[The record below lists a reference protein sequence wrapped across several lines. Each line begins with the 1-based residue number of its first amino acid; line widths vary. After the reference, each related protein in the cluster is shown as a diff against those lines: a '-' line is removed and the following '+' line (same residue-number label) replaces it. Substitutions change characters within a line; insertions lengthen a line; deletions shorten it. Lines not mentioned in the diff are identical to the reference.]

1 MNEVTVKHIV
11 IEELE
16 NLGIIIDDSQN
27 DVDLLSME
35 IDSITFISFIVALEE
50 RFEIQFPDEYLTME
64 VMNSLNGFS
73 ELIYTLLLNKFVKRY
88 TVHL

>member
-1 MNEVTVKHIV
+1 MNEATVKHIV

-16 NLGIIIDDSQN
+16 NLGIIIDDSKN

-50 RFEIQFPDEYLTME
+50 RFEIQFPDEYLAME

-73 ELIYTLLLNKFVKRY
+73 DLICVLLSNK
-88 TVHL
+88 